1 MALSLLP
8 HSLAHNL
15 RIMYTLGTHS
25 HTCTSPLYAQLL
37 YDLVFEKEDT
47 TIKGASK
54 THRDTRNR
62 TQLSHDRT
70 FGGQLTST
78 MLSFQPPKEFT
89 KPEHA
94 HKPLIHDTFYRKTNI
109 FFPAGVSADPS
120 S

>member
-1 MALSLLP
+1 MVTICKLTNTYLLF
-8 HSLAHNL
+8 L
-15 RIMYTLGTHS
+15 
-25 HTCTSPLYAQLL
+25 QLL

-47 TIKGASK
+47 AFKGASK
-54 THRDTRNR
+54 THRDTQNR